1 MCDEQYKYGLNTY
14 EAKLSWVAIQTDQPE
29 NKMRDQA
36 PGEHF
41 CGIFH
46 LRGIFSNFSRMPP
59 FFCRYMITDIF
70 HAYWECT

>member
-36 PGEHF
+36 PGEHLPLLWYF
-41 CGIFH
+41 SSPWHIFQFQQDASF
-46 LRGIFSNFSRMPP
+46 LL
-59 FFCRYMITDIF
+59 
-70 HAYWECT
+70 